1 MSRNVEGKGLAKV
14 RVLQLLKE
22 ILQVLLGTALMAVSL
37 NVFLLPNKIAAGG
50 MSGLGVILFHLFGIS
65 PGVTVF
71 WVNVP
76 LFILA
81 LIFLG
86 WRFVAR
92 SIAGAIFFPLLIK
105 LTAFLPALTS
115 DLLLASIYGGVGT
128 GVGLGLV
135 FFAGGSTGG
144 TALMA
149 QLLTRFLGL
158 SPGQG
163 LLGSDLF
170 IVASSGFF

>member
-50 MSGLGVILFHLFGIS
+50 MSGLGVILFHL
-65 PGVTVF
+65 
-71 WVNVP
+71 
-76 LFILA
+76 
-81 LIFLG
+81 
-86 WRFVAR
+86 
-92 SIAGAIFFPLLIK
+92 
-105 LTAFLPALTS
+105 LPALTS

>member
-92 SIAGAIFFPLLIK
+92 SIAGAIFFSAP
-105 LTAFLPALTS
+105 
-115 DLLLASIYGGVGT
+115 Y
-128 GVGLGLV
+128 
-135 FFAGGSTGG
+135 
-144 TALMA
+144 
-149 QLLTRFLGL
+149 
-158 SPGQG
+158 
-163 LLGSDLF
+163 
-170 IVASSGFF
+170 

>member
-71 WVNVP
+71 WVNV
-76 LFILA
+76 
-81 LIFLG
+81 
-86 WRFVAR
+86 R
-92 SIAGAIFFPLLIK
+92 
-105 LTAFLPALTS
+105 
-115 DLLLASIYGGVGT
+115 GVGT